1 MAISFFSEGI
11 NFTLKDKNHWKK
23 WLKSVIE
30 AEGYKLKEISYIFC
44 DDEYLHKINLEY
56 LQHDTYTDII
66 TFDSGEGDSLRG
78 EMYIST
84 ERVADNAQ
92 TEGVSFGHELCRVM
106 VHGLLHLAGYG
117 DKTPEQEALMRQKED
132 FYLAQLPFS
141 I

>member
-1 MAISFFSEGI
+1 
-11 NFTLKDKNHWKK
+11 
-23 WLKSVIE
+23 
-30 AEGYKLKEISYIFC
+30 
-44 DDEYLHKINLEY
+44 
-56 LQHDTYTDII
+56 
-66 TFDSGEGDSLRG
+66 
-78 EMYIST
+78 MYIST

-132 FYLAQLPFS
+132 FYLARLPFS